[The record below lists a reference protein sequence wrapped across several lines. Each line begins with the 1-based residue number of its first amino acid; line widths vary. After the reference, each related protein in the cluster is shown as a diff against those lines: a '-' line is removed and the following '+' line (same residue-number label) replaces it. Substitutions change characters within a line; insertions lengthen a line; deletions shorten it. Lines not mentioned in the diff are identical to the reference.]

1 MKKILLILIFNLL
14 YLMNTLTNAQE
25 KIIKVWPGKIPGA
38 IENSVYKEEDLTN
51 ESGVYRISKVT
62 DPTLTVFAPPK
73 EKANGTAII
82 ICPGGGYEHLAY
94 AHEGVATAKWLNE
107 IGITAFI
114 LKYRLPSDLI
124 MKDKSVGPLQD
135 AQEAMRIVRRNA
147 KEWDI
152 NPDKIGIIGFSAGGH
167 LASTLCT
174 HYNDEVYNA
183 DTTSAR
189 PDFSILLYPVI
200 SMKPDITHK
209 GSRENLLGSNPTKT
223 EIENFSNDLQVNK
236 NTPPAFIVLAEND
249 KSVPVQNSINYF
261 LALKKFNIPA
271 ELHIFQTGGHGFGM
285 GKKGETESYW
295 PEVCKNWLQVMGYL

>member
-1 MKKILLILIFNLL
+1 
-14 YLMNTLTNAQE
+14 MNTLTNAQE

-147 KEWDI
+147 KEWNI
-152 NPDKIGIIGFSAGGH
+152 NPGKIGIIGFSAGGH

-209 GSRENLLGSNPTKT
+209 GSRKNLLGSNPTKT

-271 ELHIFQTGGHGFGM
+271 ELHIFQTGGHGFGL

>member
-1 MKKILLILIFNLL
+1 
-14 YLMNTLTNAQE
+14 MNTLTNAQE
-25 KIIKVWPGKIPGA
+25 KIIKVWPGKIPGT

-147 KEWDI
+147 KEWNI
-152 NPDKIGIIGFSAGGH
+152 NPGKIGIIGFSAGGH

-174 HYNDEVYNA
+174 HYNDEIYNA

-271 ELHIFQTGGHGFGM
+271 ELHIFQTGGHGFGL

>member
-1 MKKILLILIFNLL
+1 
-14 YLMNTLTNAQE
+14 MNTLTNAQE
-25 KIIKVWPGKIPGA
+25 KVIKVWPGKIPGA

-62 DPTLTVFAPPK
+62 DPTLTVFAPSK

-147 KEWDI
+147 KEWNI
-152 NPDKIGIIGFSAGGH
+152 NPGKIGIIGFSAGGH

-209 GSRENLLGSNPTKT
+209 GSRENLLGSDPTKT

-249 KSVPVQNSINYF
+249 KSVPVQNSIKYF

-271 ELHIFQTGGHGFGM
+271 ELHIFQTGGHGFGL

>member
-1 MKKILLILIFNLL
+1 
-14 YLMNTLTNAQE
+14 MNTLTNAQE

-147 KEWDI
+147 KEWNI
-152 NPDKIGIIGFSAGGH
+152 NPDKIGVIGFSAGGH

-209 GSRENLLGSNPTKT
+209 GSRKNLLGSNPTKT

-271 ELHIFQTGGHGFGM
+271 ELHIFQTGGHGFGL